1 MIVTK
6 TVTQFTFNGTVDEY
20 PGFLAAQARADE
32 HNGIDHGTAT
42 LTHASI
48 TTPSFEDQHGQFT
61 RGALRYKALSAKD
74 RRILT
79 TLNAVTPPGVLLSE
93 LIERV
98 QLPQTI
104 VNAALSQLGKR
115 ARHAPGYDDIAA
127 GLKRAG
133 VPFAEMAL
141 AAFVQWTKD
150 ESVQDYRY
158 ALHPAVRTV
167 LDGELGAPVG

>member
-1 MIVTK
+1 
-6 TVTQFTFNGTVDEY
+6 
-20 PGFLAAQARADE
+20 
-32 HNGIDHGTAT
+32 
-42 LTHASI
+42 
-48 TTPSFEDQHGQFT
+48 
-61 RGALRYKALSAKD
+61 
-74 RRILT
+74 
-79 TLNAVTPPGVLLSE
+79 VLLSE